1 MLDRDEKRAINS
13 ETFRYMGLFSGASWS
28 LGRFQQD
35 QKAFAFRGAGFE
47 LTAKEGDVCNK
58 RSVPWVLTVLILT
71 VMPAFAQRDTAS
83 VVGTVRDASG
93 ALVPNATVTIT
104 NTDTNISSSTTTN
117 GAGEYVLTPLRVGAY
132 KFQVEASGFATRLVE
147 GLHLNVDQRLR
158 VDVDLVLQTMQ
169 QKVTVSG
176 APPALQTE
184 NATVGQ
190 VIGEFQTEN
199 LPLVGR
205 NFQGLSALVPG
216 AVPSSAHSRDSGID
230 HNSGGGV
237 SLSGT
242 RSFDNAF
249 LIDGVDN
256 STNAAEMVTNVNLT
270 ASPNL
275 DAIQEFKIQ
284 SSSFDAQYGR
294 TVGGV
299 INIVTKS
306 GTNQLHGTAY
316 DYLRNSDLNAN
327 SWQNNELGIKRGVR
341 IRNQFGGVIGGPVVL
356 PGYNG
361 RDKTFFFGDY
371 EGVRDLLPPGPTN
384 VTVPDDNMRAGDF
397 SEFLPGSNNNPCG
410 SSPGC
415 TFTLGAPYVNNV
427 LPAASLDPFAKGL
440 AALYPEPNHPGS
452 LLYSQTVRNSFDEN
466 RVGVRIDHHF
476 SQGDTLFGRYSY
488 DYQVQ
493 HNVTWSNL
501 LQPGQNVFTHGWVL
515 ALAWTH
521 IIRPNL
527 INDARFGY
535 DQAHPYRDTNAPN
548 EDLYQQLGLSGIPS
562 VPGMPTGLFEFHGNP
577 GIQNIGNRTGFYQDY
592 GIVRDYIDNVTWIKG
607 RHSLHFG
614 VELRPTRT
622 THYESQAPRGDFKF
636 LDTNATDAGGNPTTV
651 GFAQFLTGAPSA
663 VQFSTVNDII
673 YRQYNYAGYVQDNFR
688 ATQKLT
694 LNLGMR
700 YEYYTP
706 YNEEHNH
713 QATFDVD
720 RGTMVYPK
728 EFTGA
733 LPVAMAG
740 IPVDRN
746 STPGLVSTDRNSWGP
761 RFGFAYSINNRTV
774 VRGGYGVYYEFQEI
788 GPWSFPSPGY
798 NPPFNVVWFPTD
810 PNTGSPNLFSQ
821 GYSLNFTNDPSVE
834 FQIAAIPAH
843 FHTPRVQQWNLGV
856 EREIA
861 HNTILSFDYT
871 GSAGHNL
878 YTLTYFDQAV
888 PGDGTTDIQSRQQF
902 PFLSDG
908 SQQTSNGGFSKYNA
922 FLAKLEKRYSNG
934 LSFLASYTWGHTLD
948 NASDANLGSQHAGD
962 TFREPQ
968 HLNWEYGNSDFDIRN
983 RFVFSGI
990 YDLPFG
996 RGKAFGT
1003 TQNPVVNT
1011 LLGGWQTSVIWS
1023 VQSGYWYTPQTGN
1036 DTCNCN
1042 DGNAESLRP
1051 DAVSGQNPN
1060 SGPKMPGEWF
1070 NASAFNV
1077 NPPNG
1082 RSGNAG
1088 RNTILGPGFNNLDFG
1103 LHKDFRVNESKRFEF
1118 RAEFFD
1124 LFNHPNWDLTKN
1136 NLHYDNAALVFN
1148 HIQASLTTREIQLA
1162 LKFVF

>member
-1 MLDRDEKRAINS
+1 MLGNS
-13 ETFRYMGLFSGASWS
+13 APHGCSGRHCRQFGQGRVGRSLFIALLVLSCVGLG
-28 LGRFQQD
+28 
-35 QKAFAFRGAGFE
+35 
-47 LTAKEGDVCNK
+47 TV
-58 RSVPWVLTVLILT
+58 SVK
-71 VMPAFAQRDTAS
+71 AQRDTAS
-83 VVGTVRDASG
+83 VTGSVRDSSG
-93 ALVPNATVTIT
+93 AVVPGATIVATHLAT
-104 NTDTNISSSTTTN
+104 GGTLKALADSSGN
-117 GAGEYVLTPLRVGAY
+117 YVIGPLRVGAY
-132 KFQVEASGFATRLVE
+132 RMQAEAGGMAPQVFESVVVE
-147 GLHLNVDQRLR
+147 VDQHLR
-158 VDVDLVLQTMQ
+158 VDFSLRPGSVREQI
-169 QKVTVSG
+169 TVAA
-176 APPALQTE
+176 APPTLEVQS
-184 NATVGQ
+184 ATVGE
-190 VIGEFQTEN
+190 VITARQMEDM
-199 LPLVGR
+199 PLVGR

-216 AVPSSAHSRDSGID
+216 AIPSSAHSRDSGID
-230 HNSGGGV
+230 HNSAGGV

-275 DAIQEFKIQ
+275 DAVQEFKIQ
-284 SSSFDAQYGR
+284 SSTFDAQYGR

-299 INIVTKS
+299 INVVTKS
-306 GTNQLHGTAY
+306 GTNQFHGTAY
-316 DYLRNSDLNAN
+316 DYLRNSALNAN
-327 SWQNNELGIKRGVR
+327 SWQNNTFGVAKGVR
-341 IRNQFGGVIGGPVVL
+341 TRNQFGGVVGGPVIA

-361 RDKTFFFGDY
+361 RDKTFFFFDY
-371 EGVRDLLPPGPTN
+371 EGVRDLLPPSPVS
-384 VTVPDDNMRAGDF
+384 VTVPDDKMRGGDF
-397 SEFLPGSNNNPCG
+397 SELLPGSANNPCG
-410 SSPGC
+410 SSPAC

-427 LPAASLDPFAKGL
+427 LPAGSLDSFANGL
-440 AALYPEPNHPGS
+440 ATLYPEPTVAGT
-452 LLYSQTVRNSFDEN
+452 LLYTKTVRNRFDEN
-466 RVGVRIDHHF
+466 RLGIRIDHRF
-476 SQGDTLFGRYSY
+476 SERDTTFGRYTR

-493 HNVTWSNL
+493 HNQTWSDL
-501 LQPGQNVFTHGWVL
+501 LAPGQNVFTQGQVFL
-515 ALAWTH
+515 LAWTH
-521 IIRPNL
+521 IFRPNL
-527 INDARFGY
+527 VNDARFGF
-535 DQAHPYRDTNAPN
+535 DQAHPYRLTNAPN
-548 EDLYQQLGLSGIPS
+548 TDLYAQLHLSGIPA

-577 GIQNIGNRTGFYQDY
+577 GFQNIGNRTGFYQDY
-592 GIVRDYIDNVTWIKG
+592 GIVRDYVDSLTWVKG

-614 VELRPTRT
+614 AELRPTRT

-636 LDTNATDAGGNPTTV
+636 TDTNATDGTGNPTTV

-673 YRQYNYAGYVQDNFR
+673 YRQINFAGYVQDNFR
-688 ATQKLT
+688 VSSKLT
-694 LNLGMR
+694 FNLGMR

-706 YNEEHNH
+706 YNEEHNR

-728 EFTGA
+728 AFTGS

-746 STPGLVSTDRNSWGP
+746 GTSGLVSTDKNSWGP
-761 RFGFAYSINNRTV
+761 RLGFAYSLNPRTV

-798 NPPFNVVWFPTD
+798 NPPFNVVWFPVNSATGL
-810 PNTGSPNLFSQ
+810 PNTFSQ
-821 GYSLNFTNDPSVE
+821 GYSLDFINDPSVS

-843 FHTPRVQQWNLGV
+843 FHTPRVQQWNVAL

-861 HNTILSFDYT
+861 SNTLLSFDYS

-888 PGDGTTDIQSRQQF
+888 PGDGSTSIQARQRF

-908 SQQTSNGGFSKYNA
+908 SQMTSNGGFSKYNA

-934 LSFLASYTWGHTLD
+934 LSFLASYTWGHSLD

-968 HLNWEYGNSDFDIRN
+968 HLDWEYGNSDFDVRH

-996 RGKAFGT
+996 RGRTYGSQWT
-1003 TQNPVVNT
+1003 PVEDA
-1011 LLGGWQTSVIWS
+1011 LIGGWQASAIWS
-1023 VQSGYWYTPQTGN
+1023 AQTGYWYTPFTGN

-1051 DAVSGQNPN
+1051 DAVPGQNPN
-1060 SGPKMPGEWF
+1060 SGPRTPGEWF
-1070 NASAFNV
+1070 NANAFNV

-1082 RSGNAG
+1082 RSGNTG
-1088 RNTILGPGFNNLDFG
+1088 RNVILGPGFDNLDFG
-1103 LHKDFRVNESKRFEF
+1103 LHKDFRLSESKRFEF

-1124 LFNHPNWDLTKN
+1124 LLNHPNWDLQKK
-1136 NLHYDNAALVFN
+1136 NLHFDNSAEVFN

>member
-1 MLDRDEKRAINS
+1 MTYPTEGFGDQPLLGGTGSRGGNIRLAA
-13 ETFRYMGLFSGASWS
+13 TGLLVALAAVPAS
-28 LGRFQQD
+28 
-35 QKAFAFRGAGFE
+35 
-47 LTAKEGDVCNK
+47 TA
-58 RSVPWVLTVLILT
+58 L
-71 VMPAFAQRDTAS
+71 AQRDTGS
-83 VVGTVRDASG
+83 VFGTVRDSTGGVVPQARITATLKATGSTVETVSDGSG
-93 ALVPNATVTIT
+93 
-104 NTDTNISSSTTTN
+104 D
-117 GAGEYVLTPLRVGAY
+117 YVLGPLRVGAY
-132 KFQVEASGFATRLVE
+132 RMQADAPGMASQVFGNVNLD
-147 GLHLNVDQRLR
+147 VDQHLRLDFTLR
-158 VDVDLVLQTMQ
+158 AGSMQ
-169 QKVTVSG
+169 QTVVVSG
-176 APPALQTE
+176 EPPALEVQS
-184 NATVGQ
+184 ATVGQ
-190 VIGEFQTEN
+190 VIGSRPIQN
-199 LPLVGR
+199 LPLIGR
-205 NFQGLSALVPG
+205 NFQGLAALVPG
-216 AVPSSAHSRDSGID
+216 AIPSSAHSRDSGID
-230 HNSGGGV
+230 HNSAGGV

-256 STNAAEMVTNVNLT
+256 STNTAEMVTNVNLT

-284 SSSFDAQYGR
+284 SSTFDAQYGR

-299 INIVTKS
+299 INVVTKS

-316 DYLRNSDLNAN
+316 DYLRNSALNAN
-327 SWQNNELGIKRGVR
+327 SWQNNELGIARGVR
-341 IRNQFGGVIGGPVVL
+341 IRNQFGGVVGGPVRL
-356 PGYNG
+356 LRYDG
-361 RDKTFFFGDY
+361 RDKTFFFADY
-371 EGVRDLLPPGPTN
+371 EGIRDLLPPGP
-384 VTVPDDNMRAGDF
+384 VTVAVPDDKMRRGDF
-397 SEFLPGSNNNPCG
+397 SEFLPGSTTNPCG
-410 SSPGC
+410 SSPAC
-415 TFTLGAPYVNNV
+415 TFTLGLPYVNNV
-427 LPAASLDPFAKGL
+427 LPAGLLDPFARAL
-440 AALYPEPNHPGS
+440 AALYPEPNTPGT
-452 LLYSQTVRNSFDEN
+452 LLYSKTVRNAFDED
-466 RVGVRIDHHF
+466 RFGVRLDHRF
-476 SQGDTLFGRYSY
+476 SERDTVFGRYTY
-488 DYQVQ
+488 DFQVQ
-493 HNVTWSNL
+493 HNLTWSDL
-501 LQPGQNVFTHGWVL
+501 LAPGTNVFTHGQVL

-521 IIRPNL
+521 IFRANL
-527 INDARFGY
+527 INEAHFGF
-535 DQAHPYRDTNAPN
+535 DRDHPYRRANAPN
-548 EDLYQQLGLSGIPS
+548 QDLYAQLGLRGIPN

-592 GIVRDYIDNVTWIKG
+592 GIVRDYLDSVTWIKG
-607 RHSLHFG
+607 RHSLHIG
-614 VELRPTRT
+614 SELRPTRT

-636 LDTNATDAGGNPTTV
+636 QDANADDNNHRPTTV

-673 YRQYNYAGYVQDNFR
+673 YRQINFAAYFQDNFR
-688 ATQKLT
+688 ATDRLT
-694 LNLGMR
+694 LNLGLR

-706 YNEEHNH
+706 YNERHNH

-728 EFTGA
+728 AFTGP

-746 STPGLVSTDRNSWGP
+746 GTPGLVRTDKNNWGP
-761 RFGFAYSINNRTV
+761 RIGFAYSKDPRTV

-798 NPPFNVVWFPTD
+798 NPPFNVIWFPVNPATGR
-810 PNTGSPNLFSQ
+810 PNVFSQ
-821 GYSLNFTNDPSVE
+821 GYSLDFTRDPSVQ
-834 FQIAAIPAH
+834 FQIAAIPAQM
-843 FHTPRVQQWNLGV
+843 HTPRVQQWNLAL

-861 HNTILSFDYT
+861 QNTVVSFDYS

-878 YTLTYFDQAV
+878 YTLIYFDQAV
-888 PGDGTTDIQSRQQF
+888 PGDGSTSIQARQQF

-908 SQQTSNGGFSKYNA
+908 SQMTSNGGFSKYNA
-922 FLAKLEKRYSNG
+922 FLAKLERRYAHG

-968 HLNWEYGNSDFDIRN
+968 HLNWEYGNSDFDVRH

-996 RGKAFGT
+996 HTSRV
-1003 TQNPVVNT
+1003 NPLAGA
-1011 LLGGWQTSVIWS
+1011 LLGGWQVSAIWS
-1023 VQSGYWYTPQTGN
+1023 VQTGYWFTAFDGN

-1051 DAVSGQNPN
+1051 DAVPGQNPN
-1060 SGPKMPGEWF
+1060 SGSRTPAQWF
-1070 NASAFNV
+1070 NVAAFNP

-1103 LHKDFRVNESKRFEF
+1103 LHKDFSLTETKRLEF

-1124 LFNHPNWDLTKN
+1124 LLNHPNWDLQKK
-1136 NLHYDNAALVFN
+1136 NLHYDNSADVFN

-1162 LKFVF
+1162 FKFIF